1 MKAIFKAF
9 PAQGI
14 EVREVEAPLPGEGE
28 VLLKVKAA
36 SICGSDVHIY
46 NWRKGYEFLIPHLP
60 VILGHEF
67 AGEVV
72 EAGPGMTGWNKG
84 DPATAEVARICGEC
98 FYCKTGKFTL
108 CEKRNVSRL
117 GIEKN
122 GGMAEYVAVRAAS
135 LHRLPPGVSCEEAS
149 LTEPCC
155 VALGAVR
162 LAHIFPGDTA
172 AIIGPGPI
180 GLMALQAARAA
191 GARKTL
197 IVGTSIDARRLTLA
211 EDLGADRTVN
221 AEKSDPVKAVKE
233 MTDGIGAGTVF
244 EISGSI
250 AGVNLALDMVRKGGE
265 VILVGI
271 YPGPLELAVTQRI
284 VREMK
289 TLRGSFGTTSILWD
303 TALGLMASGAIKIKP
318 LITHR
323 VSIARGEEGF
333 LAADRKEAV
342 KALIIPP

>member
-9 PAQGI
+9 PAPGI
-14 EVREVEAPLPGEGE
+14 EVREVEAPLPGQGE

-36 SICGSDVHIY
+36 SICGSDLHIY
-46 NWRKGYEFLIPHLP
+46 HWRKGYEFLTPYLP

-72 EAGPGMTGWNKG
+72 EAGPGAAEWNKG
-84 DPATAEVARICGEC
+84 DQATAEVARICGEC
-98 FYCKTGKFTL
+98 FYCKNGKFTL
-108 CEKRNVSRL
+108 CEKRNVARM
-117 GIEKN
+117 GIERN
-122 GGMAEYVAVRAAS
+122 GGMAEYIAVPAAS
-135 LHRLPPGVSCEEAS
+135 LHRLPRGVSCEEAS

-162 LAHIFPGDTA
+162 RAHIFPGDAA

-180 GLMALQAARAA
+180 GLMALQGARAA
-191 GARKTL
+191 GARKVL
-197 IVGTSIDARRLTLA
+197 MAGTSIDARRLRLA
-211 EDLGADRTVN
+211 EDLGADRTVDV
-221 AEKSDPVKAVKE
+221 EKSDPVKAVKE
-233 MTDGIGAGTVF
+233 MTDGMGAGAVF
-244 EISGSI
+244 EVSGSI

-265 VILVGI
+265 VILAGI
-271 YPGPLELAVTQRI
+271 YSGPVEVAVTQRI

-303 TALGLMASGAIKIKP
+303 TALELIASGAIKIKP

>member
-1 MKAIFKAF
+1 MKAIVKAV
-9 PAQGI
+9 PAPGI
-14 EVREVEAPLPGEGE
+14 EVREVDPPSPAEGE

-46 NWRKGYEFLIPHLP
+46 HWRKGFEFLIPYLP

-67 AGEVV
+67 AGEIDGL
-72 EAGPGMTGWNKG
+72 GPGVTGWQKG
-84 DPATAEVARICGEC
+84 DAVTAEVARVCGEC

-108 CEKRNVSRL
+108 CERRNVSRL
-117 GIEKN
+117 GVEKN
-122 GGMAEYVAVRAAS
+122 GGMAEYVAVRAES
-135 LHRLPPGVSCEEAS
+135 LHRLPPNVTCEEAS

-162 LAHIFPGDTA
+162 MAHIFPGDTA
-172 AIIGPGPI
+172 AVIGPGPI

-191 GARKTL
+191 GAQKTL
-197 IVGTSIDARRLTLA
+197 VVGTSIDPRRLNLA
-211 EDLGADRTVN
+211 EDLGADRAIN
-221 AEKSDPVKAVKE
+221 AEESDPVKAVKE
-233 MTDGIGAGTVF
+233 MTNGIGASTVF
-244 EISGSI
+244 EISGSLQ
-250 AGVNLALDMVRKGGE
+250 GVNLALDMVRRGGE

-271 YPGPLELAVTQRI
+271 YPGNLDLPATQRI

-303 TALGLMASGAIKIKP
+303 TALGLMASGRMKVKP

-323 VSIARGEEGF
+323 VGIDQGEEGF
-333 LAADRKEAV
+333 KASYSKEAV
-342 KALIIPP
+342 KALVIPS